1 MSIAIADENF
11 FNKGLKLFKDKKY
24 EDARFMF
31 ERGIVFNPKDSNSYL
46 YLAKIY
52 NIQEDQDKEE
62 KNLEATLLIE
72 PNNEEA
78 ILMSM
83 KIALER
89 SNYSKVKDLSN
100 TFSKVCKKLCNEN
113 KEILDTLA
121 NIEPKKM
128 SLDKNLNKILI
139 IDFGSQFTQLIA
151 RRIRE
156 SGVYSEI
163 ISHKKVKNKNIDNS
177 IKGIILSGGP
187 LNVYQINKYSFDKR
201 IIENQIPVLGICF
214 GHQILSKLNGGRVKQ
229 SKYREFGLAN
239 IRKKRESILTKNFF
253 NKKNINKVW
262 MSHAD
267 QVSKLPKNFNVIASS
282 QNSKFAIIENK
293 KKNFYGVQ
301 FHPEVTHTEN
311 GKKLINNFIFLICK
325 IKRNWSSKD
334 QKIKLIK
341 DVQNLV
347 GKNKVICAL
356 SGGVDSSVVA
366 QLLNKA
372 IGKNLFCIFVNT
384 GLLRKNEEIQ
394 VVKTFKKKLKIN
406 LIYVNAEN
414 EFLRKLNNVSDPEKK
429 RKIIGNL
436 FIKIFE
442 RYAKR
447 IKNVKFLAQGTLY
460 PDLIESKSVT
470 GSQTSKIKSHHNVGG
485 LPKKMKLKL
494 VEPLKFLFK
503 DEVRKLGLELK
514 LSKEIISRHPFP
526 GPGLAIRMPGI
537 ITKEKIKILKEAD
550 NYFIQALREHN
561 LYNKIWQAY
570 AALLPVKTVGV
581 MGDNR
586 TYEYLCLLR
595 AITSEDG
602 MTADFYDFKKSF
614 IQMISNK
621 IVNSIRGVNRVV
633 YDVTSKPPS
642 TIELE

>member
-1 MSIAIADENF
+1 
-11 FNKGLKLFKDKKY
+11 
-24 EDARFMF
+24 
-31 ERGIVFNPKDSNSYL
+31 
-46 YLAKIY
+46 
-52 NIQEDQDKEE
+52 
-62 KNLEATLLIE
+62 
-72 PNNEEA
+72 
-78 ILMSM
+78 
-83 KIALER
+83 
-89 SNYSKVKDLSN
+89 
-100 TFSKVCKKLCNEN
+100 
-113 KEILDTLA
+113 
-121 NIEPKKM
+121 M

-372 IGKNLFCIFVNT
+372 IGKKLFCIFVNT

-550 NYFIQALREHN
+550 NYFIRALRDHN

>member
-1 MSIAIADENF
+1 MN
-11 FNKGLKLFKDKKY
+11 
-24 EDARFMF
+24 
-31 ERGIVFNPKDSNSYL
+31 
-46 YLAKIY
+46 
-52 NIQEDQDKEE
+52 
-62 KNLEATLLIE
+62 
-72 PNNEEA
+72 
-78 ILMSM
+78 
-83 KIALER
+83 
-89 SNYSKVKDLSN
+89 
-100 TFSKVCKKLCNEN
+100 
-113 KEILDTLA
+113 
-121 NIEPKKM
+121 
-128 SLDKNLNKILI
+128 LDKSLEKILI

-156 SGVYSEI
+156 LGVFSEI
-163 ISHKKVKNKNIDNS
+163 ISHKKIKNRDIDKS
-177 IKGIILSGGP
+177 VKGIVLSGGP
-187 LNVYQINKYSFDKR
+187 LNVYQINKYSFDKKILEKR
-201 IIENQIPVLGICF
+201 IPFLGICF

-229 SKYREFGLAN
+229 SKLREFGHAN
-239 IRKKRESILTKNFF
+239 IFKKKESILVKNFF
-253 NKKNINKVW
+253 NKKNTNKVW

-282 QNSKFAIIENK
+282 QYSKFAIIENK
-293 KKNFYGVQ
+293 LKNYYGVQ

-311 GKKLINNFIFLICK
+311 GKKLIQNFIFSICK
-325 IKRNWSSKD
+325 IKRNWSSND

-341 DVQNLV
+341 EVRQQV

-372 IGKNLFCIFVNT
+372 IGKKLYCIFVNT
-384 GLLRKNEEIQ
+384 GLLRKNEEKQ
-394 VVKTFKKKLKIN
+394 VVKTFKKRLKIN
-406 LIYVNAEN
+406 LIYVNAEK
-414 EFLRKLNNVSDPEKK
+414 EFLKKLKNVSDPEKK

-442 RYAKR
+442 RYAKK

-460 PDLIESKSVT
+460 PDLIESRSVT

-485 LPKKMKLKL
+485 LPKKMKLEL

-503 DEVRKLGLELK
+503 DEVRKLGLELN
-514 LSKEIISRHPFP
+514 LNNEIISRHPFP
-526 GPGLAIRMPGI
+526 GPGLAIRMPGV

-550 NYFIQALREHN
+550 YYFIKALKDN
-561 LYNKIWQAY
+561 DLYNKIWQAY

-602 MTADFYDFKKSF
+602 MTADFYDFKKTF
-614 IQMISNK
+614 IQEISNK
-621 IVNSIRGVNRVV
+621 IVNSIRGINRVV
-633 YDVTSKPPS
+633 YDITSKPPS

>member
-1 MSIAIADENF
+1 
-11 FNKGLKLFKDKKY
+11 
-24 EDARFMF
+24 
-31 ERGIVFNPKDSNSYL
+31 
-46 YLAKIY
+46 
-52 NIQEDQDKEE
+52 
-62 KNLEATLLIE
+62 
-72 PNNEEA
+72 
-78 ILMSM
+78 
-83 KIALER
+83 
-89 SNYSKVKDLSN
+89 
-100 TFSKVCKKLCNEN
+100 
-113 KEILDTLA
+113 
-121 NIEPKKM
+121 M
-128 SLDKNLNKILI
+128 SLDKNFNKILI

-156 SGVYSEI
+156 LGVFSEI
-163 ISHKKVKNKNIDNS
+163 ISHKKIKNKDIDKS

-187 LNVYQINKYSFDKR
+187 LNVYQIDRHSFDKK
-201 IIENQIPVLGICF
+201 IIENQIPILGICF
-214 GHQILSKLNGGRVKQ
+214 GHQILSKLNGGKVKHSQ
-229 SKYREFGLAN
+229 HREFGLVD
-239 IRKKRESILTKNFF
+239 IKKENKSTLTRNFF
-253 NKKNINKVW
+253 DKQNKNKVW

-267 QVSKLPKNFNVIASS
+267 QVSKLPKNFKVIASS
-282 QNSKFAIIENK
+282 SNSKFAIIENK

-311 GKKLINNFIFLICK
+311 GKKLIKNFVFLICK
-325 IKRNWSSKD
+325 IERNWSPKD

-341 DVQNLV
+341 EAQKIAGN
-347 GKNKVICAL
+347 NKVICAL

-372 IGKNLFCIFVNT
+372 IGKKLFCIFVNT
-384 GLLRKNEEIQ
+384 GLLRKNEETQ

-406 LIYVNAEN
+406 LIYVNAEK
-414 EFLRKLNNVSDPEKK
+414 EFLRKLHNVSDPEKK

-442 RYAKR
+442 RYAKK

-494 VEPLKFLFK
+494 IEPLKFLFK
-503 DEVRKLGLELK
+503 DEVRKLGLELN
-514 LSKEIISRHPFP
+514 LSSEIISRHPFP

-550 NYFIQALREHN
+550 NYFIQALRDHN

-602 MTADFYDFKKSF
+602 MTADFFDFKKTF
-614 IQMISNK
+614 IQKISNK
-621 IVNSIRGVNRVV
+621 IVNNIRGINRVV

>member
-1 MSIAIADENF
+1 
-11 FNKGLKLFKDKKY
+11 
-24 EDARFMF
+24 
-31 ERGIVFNPKDSNSYL
+31 
-46 YLAKIY
+46 
-52 NIQEDQDKEE
+52 
-62 KNLEATLLIE
+62 
-72 PNNEEA
+72 
-78 ILMSM
+78 
-83 KIALER
+83 
-89 SNYSKVKDLSN
+89 
-100 TFSKVCKKLCNEN
+100 
-113 KEILDTLA
+113 
-121 NIEPKKM
+121 M
-128 SLDKNLNKILI
+128 SLDQNLDKILI

-156 SGVYSEI
+156 LGVFSEI
-163 ISHKKVKNKNIDNS
+163 VSHKKIKLKDIDQR

-187 LNVYQINKYSFDKR
+187 LNVYQINKYSFDKK
-201 IIENQIPVLGICF
+201 IINLDIPILGICF

-229 SKYREFGLAN
+229 SKHREFGLAN
-239 IRKKRESILTKNFF
+239 IYKKNESLLIKNFF
-253 NKKNINKVW
+253 NKQKSKKVW

-267 QVSKLPKNFNVIASS
+267 QVSKLPKNFRVIASS
-282 QNSKFAIIENK
+282 TNSKFAIVENK
-293 KKNFYGVQ
+293 LKRFYGIQ

-311 GKKLINNFIFLICK
+311 GKKLISNFIFLICK
-325 IKRNWSSKD
+325 IRSNWSSKD
-334 QKIKLIK
+334 QKIQLIK
-341 DVQNLV
+341 EVKDQV
-347 GKNKVICAL
+347 GSEKVICAL

-372 IGKNLFCIFVNT
+372 IGKKLYCIFVNT
-384 GLLRKNEEIQ
+384 GLLRKNEEVQ
-394 VVKTFKKKLKIN
+394 VVQTFKKRLKMN
-406 LIYVNAEN
+406 LIYVNAEK
-414 EFLRKLNNVSDPEKK
+414 EFLKKLHNVSDPEKK

-442 RYAKR
+442 RYAKK

-503 DEVRKLGLELK
+503 DEVRKLGLELN
-514 LSKEIISRHPFP
+514 LSKDIISRHPFP
-526 GPGLAIRMPGI
+526 GPGLAIRMPGL
-537 ITKEKIKILKEAD
+537 ITNDKIKILKEAD
-550 NYFIQALREHN
+550 YYFIQALKDHG
-561 LYNKIWQAY
+561 LYHKIWQAY

-602 MTADFYDFKKSF
+602 MTADFYEFKKSF
-614 IQMISNK
+614 METISNQ
-621 IVNSIRGVNRVV
+621 IVNSIRGINRVV
-633 YDVTSKPPS
+633 YDITSKPPS

>member
-1 MSIAIADENF
+1 
-11 FNKGLKLFKDKKY
+11 
-24 EDARFMF
+24 
-31 ERGIVFNPKDSNSYL
+31 
-46 YLAKIY
+46 
-52 NIQEDQDKEE
+52 
-62 KNLEATLLIE
+62 
-72 PNNEEA
+72 
-78 ILMSM
+78 
-83 KIALER
+83 
-89 SNYSKVKDLSN
+89 
-100 TFSKVCKKLCNEN
+100 
-113 KEILDTLA
+113 
-121 NIEPKKM
+121 M

-239 IRKKRESILTKNFF
+239 IRKKRESILIKNFF

-372 IGKNLFCIFVNT
+372 IGKKLFCIFVNT

-414 EFLRKLNNVSDPEKK
+414 EFLRKLKNVSDPEKK

>member
-1 MSIAIADENF
+1 
-11 FNKGLKLFKDKKY
+11 
-24 EDARFMF
+24 
-31 ERGIVFNPKDSNSYL
+31 
-46 YLAKIY
+46 
-52 NIQEDQDKEE
+52 
-62 KNLEATLLIE
+62 
-72 PNNEEA
+72 
-78 ILMSM
+78 
-83 KIALER
+83 
-89 SNYSKVKDLSN
+89 
-100 TFSKVCKKLCNEN
+100 
-113 KEILDTLA
+113 
-121 NIEPKKM
+121 M
-128 SLDKNLNKILI
+128 SLDQNLDKVVI

-156 SGVYSEI
+156 LGVFSEI
-163 ISHKKVKNKNIDNS
+163 VSHKKIRTNDINQNVR
-177 IKGIILSGGP
+177 GIILSGGP
-187 LNVYQINKYSFDKR
+187 LNVYQINKYSFDKK
-201 IIENQIPVLGICF
+201 ILELNIPILGICF

-229 SKYREFGLAN
+229 SKHREFGLAN
-239 IRKKRESILTKNFF
+239 IFKKRDSLLTKNFYGI
-253 NKKNINKVW
+253 KKTKEVW

-282 QNSKFAIIENK
+282 TNSKYAIVENK
-293 KKNFYGVQ
+293 LKKFYGVQ

-311 GKKLINNFIFLICK
+311 GKKLISNFVFLICK
-325 IKRNWSSKD
+325 VKRNWSLRD

-341 DVQNLV
+341 EVRDQV
-347 GKNKVICAL
+347 GTHKVICAL
-356 SGGVDSSVVA
+356 SGGVDSSVVV

-372 IGKNLFCIFVNT
+372 IGKKLYCIFVNT
-384 GLLRKNEEIQ
+384 GLLRKNEETQ
-394 VVKTFKKKLKIN
+394 VVRTFKKKLKMN
-406 LIYVNAEN
+406 LIYVNAEK
-414 EFLRKLNNVSDPEKK
+414 EFLGKLKNVSDPEKK

-442 RYAKR
+442 RYAKK

-485 LPKKMKLKL
+485 LPKKMNLKL

-537 ITKEKIKILKEAD
+537 ITNEKIKILKEAD
-550 NYFIQALREHN
+550 YYFIQALREHG
-561 LYNKIWQAY
+561 LYHKIWQAY

-602 MTADFYDFKKSF
+602 MTADFFEFRKSF
-614 IQMISNK
+614 MQTISNK
-621 IVNSIRGVNRVV
+621 IINSIRGINRVV

>member
-1 MSIAIADENF
+1 
-11 FNKGLKLFKDKKY
+11 
-24 EDARFMF
+24 
-31 ERGIVFNPKDSNSYL
+31 
-46 YLAKIY
+46 
-52 NIQEDQDKEE
+52 
-62 KNLEATLLIE
+62 
-72 PNNEEA
+72 
-78 ILMSM
+78 
-83 KIALER
+83 
-89 SNYSKVKDLSN
+89 
-100 TFSKVCKKLCNEN
+100 
-113 KEILDTLA
+113 
-121 NIEPKKM
+121 
-128 SLDKNLNKILI
+128 
-139 IDFGSQFTQLIA
+139 
-151 RRIRE
+151 
-156 SGVYSEI
+156 
-163 ISHKKVKNKNIDNS
+163 
-177 IKGIILSGGP
+177 
-187 LNVYQINKYSFDKR
+187 
-201 IIENQIPVLGICF
+201 
-214 GHQILSKLNGGRVKQ
+214 
-229 SKYREFGLAN
+229 
-239 IRKKRESILTKNFF
+239 
-253 NKKNINKVW
+253 

-282 QNSKFAIIENK
+282 HNSKFAVIENK

-301 FHPEVTHTEN
+301 FHPEVTHTEK
-311 GKKLINNFIFLICK
+311 GKILIGNFLFIICK
-325 IKRNWSSKD
+325 IKKNWSSKD

-341 DVQNLV
+341 EIKELV
-347 GKNKVICAL
+347 GNEKVICAL

-366 QLLNKA
+366 QLLNRA
-372 IGKNLFCIFVNT
+372 IGKNLYCIFVNT

-406 LIYVNAEN
+406 LIYVNAEKQ
-414 EFLRKLNNVSDPEKK
+414 FLKKLKNVSDPEKK

-442 RYAKR
+442 RYAKKIR
-447 IKNVKFLAQGTLY
+447 NVKFLAQGTLY

-494 VEPLKFLFK
+494 VEPLRFLFK
-503 DEVRKLGLELK
+503 DEVRKLGLDLN
-514 LSKEIISRHPFP
+514 LNKEIISRHPFP
-526 GPGLAIRMPGI
+526 GPGLAIRMPGK

-550 NYFIQALREHN
+550 HYFITALKEHGF
-561 LYNKIWQAY
+561 YNKIWQAY

-602 MTADFYDFKKSF
+602 MTADFYEFKKPF

-621 IVNSIRGVNRVV
+621 IVNSIRGINRVV